1 LAQGIA
7 RAEWPARLQRL
18 ARGPLASLLP
28 QGWELW
34 LDSGHNP
41 AAGHALAAEA
51 AIWTR
56 ERPVHLIFG
65 MINSKD
71 IAGFLAPLAPHV
83 RSLHALAIPG
93 EANAVPAAALAEVAR
108 NIGIAAKTAPDAAAA
123 IKALVAQE
131 PAPRR
136 ILICGS
142 LYLAGTIL
150 ADNG

>member
-1 LAQGIA
+1 M
-7 RAEWPARLQRL
+7 
-18 ARGPLASLLP
+18 
-28 QGWELW
+28 
-34 LDSGHNP
+34 
-41 AAGHALAAEA
+41 
-51 AIWTR
+51 
-56 ERPVHLIFG
+56 HLIFG